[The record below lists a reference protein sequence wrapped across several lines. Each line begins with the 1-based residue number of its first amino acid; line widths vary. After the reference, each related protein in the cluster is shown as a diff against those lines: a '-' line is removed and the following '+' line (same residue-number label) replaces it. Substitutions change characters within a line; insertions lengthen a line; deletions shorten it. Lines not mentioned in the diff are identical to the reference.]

1 MSRFTYSDLNKLAAR
16 GMRISIQPRPK
27 NRIIIPR
34 KKSKELDWMHWNL
47 AYFCNVHALQLET
60 EYRFHNK
67 RFWRFDFAI
76 PALMLGIEYNGLVSE
91 KSRHTTIKGYTGDM
105 EKINAAQKFGY
116 RVLQYTVLDYKTVLQ
131 DLREIILS
139 K

>member
-1 MSRFTYSDLNKLAAR
+1 MGIT
-16 GMRISIQPRPK
+16 IQPLSKDRV
-27 NRIIIPR
+27 ILPR

-47 AYFCNVHALQLET
+47 LYFCNTHALILET

-76 PALMLGIEYNGLVSE
+76 PSLMIGIEYNGLVSE

-105 EKINAAQKFGY
+105 EKINAAQKLGY
-116 RVLQYTVLDYKTVLQ
+116 TVLQYTVVNYKTVLQ
-131 DLREIILS
+131 DLREKIKL
-139 K
+139 